1 MTVKYEKIEE
11 NKVKL
16 TITVEAEE
24 FNKALDVAFE
34 KVVKD
39 VSLPG
44 FRKGKVPRYI
54 FERRFGEAALYEEA
68 INYLIPRVYPKAVQE
83 ANIQPVAQPEIDI
96 PNPEEMGK
104 DKPFTFTATVFVK
117 PAVTLGEYKGIEVK
131 QLSTEVT
138 EEEVNQE
145 IDRLLNQHAELVLKE
160 APAENGDTVI
170 IDFEG
175 FKDGVAFE
183 GGKGTNYSLKLGSQT
198 FIPGFEEQLIGI
210 QAGEER
216 KINVTFPE
224 DYPHDE
230 LKGQE
235 VTFNVVCHEVKYEQ
249 KPELNDDFVKE
260 LNRENINTVEEL
272 RNSIRDTF
280 KARKE
285 QEAKNHVIDTVVDIA
300 TNNAQIN
307 IPEVMIENEVE
318 EMIHN
323 TEHRFEHQGI
333 NLDLY
338 LQYIGSSREQL
349 KEQFKPEAEKRIRYN
364 LTLEKIAEVENIQ
377 VSEDELNEE
386 LKNIADYYNMSVEE
400 VKKAFPNTKDIE
412 DSIKIRKAVDFL
424 VDNAVKL

>member
-285 QEAKNHVIDTVVDIA
+285 QETKNHVIDTVVDIA
-300 TNNAQIN
+300 ANNAQIN

>member
-175 FKDGVAFE
+175 FKDGIAFE

-224 DYPHDE
+224 DYSNDE

-285 QEAKNHVIDTVVDIA
+285 KEAKNHVIDTVVDIA
-300 TNNAQIN
+300 ANNAQIN

>member
-1 MTVKYEKIEE
+1 MTVKFERIEE

-44 FRKGKVPRYI
+44 FRKGKVPRPL
-54 FERRFGEAALYEEA
+54 FERRFGEAVLYEEA
-68 INYLIPRVYPKAVQE
+68 INYLIPRVYPKAVEE
-83 ANIQPVAQPEIDI
+83 ANIEPVAQPEIDI

-104 DKPFTFTATVFVK
+104 NKPFTFSATVVIK
-117 PAVTLGEYKGIEVK
+117 PEVTLGDYKGIEVK

-138 EEEVNQE
+138 DDEVNEE
-145 IDRLLNQHAELVLKE
+145 IEKLLNQHAELVLKE

-210 QAGEER
+210 KAGEER
-216 KINVTFPE
+216 KITVTFPE
-224 DYPHDE
+224 DYHSED

-235 VTFNVVCHEVKYEQ
+235 VTFNVVCHEVKAEQ
-249 KPELNDDFVKE
+249 KPELDDDFVKE
-260 LNRENINTVEEL
+260 LNRENVNTVEEL
-272 RNSIRDTF
+272 RNSIRETF
-280 KARKE
+280 KTRKE
-285 QEAKNHVIDTVVDIA
+285 QDAKNHLIDTVVDVA
-300 TNNAQIN
+300 ANNAQIN
-307 IPEVMIENEVE
+307 IPEVMIENETE
-318 EMIHN
+318 EMIHS

-333 NLDLY
+333 NFDLY

-349 KEQFKPEAEKRIRYN
+349 KEQFKKEAEKRIRYN

-377 VSEDELNEE
+377 VTEEELNVE
-386 LKNIADYYNMSVEE
+386 LKNIADYYKMDVEE
-400 VKKAFPNTKDIE
+400 VKKAFPNTKEIE
-412 DSIKIRKAVDFL
+412 DTIRIRKAVDFL